1 MDISFSV
8 QPKFFSV
15 GLKLKHARED
25 ERFVTLYN
33 HRVEGIY
40 NMMEALVWTELER
53 IALAQQEACFCSLCK
68 SDITA
73 YALNRL
79 PARYVSTQEGETRF
93 KKLKMNER
101 VYETVIEAVAHVSK
115 HPHRA
120 NRMMTEHTIN
130 ELFDSMDDLTK
141 TE

>member
-1 MDISFSV
+1 MN
-8 QPKFFSV
+8 
-15 GLKLKHARED
+15 LK
-25 ERFVTLYN
+25 N

-40 NMMEALVWTELER
+40 NIMESLVWMELER
-53 IALAQQEACFCSLCK
+53 FTQTGRDDICLCSLCK

-93 KKLKMNER
+93 KSIETNEDVYLTVVEAMN
-101 VYETVIEAVAHVSK
+101 HVSK

-120 NRMMTEHTIN
+120 NRTMTEHTVN
-130 ELFDSMDDLTK
+130 ELFDYMNELGES
-141 TE
+141 E